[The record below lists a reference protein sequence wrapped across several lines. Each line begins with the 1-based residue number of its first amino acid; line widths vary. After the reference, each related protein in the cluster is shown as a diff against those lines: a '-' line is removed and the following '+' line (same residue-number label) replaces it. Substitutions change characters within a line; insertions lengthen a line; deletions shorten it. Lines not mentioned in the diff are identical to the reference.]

1 MTVMKDDVS
10 HKRYVQCLNKDCCAR
25 GSQRR
30 TAVKAVSAWN
40 ELSEKT
46 IRSMSMKEVISI
58 ICRLICGAHI
68 QTLDVQFEY
77 AEELIKR
84 FLPEYE
90 FFPTWWEFNQ
100 CYEYDDVCRLISSI
114 REKAEKIMMEQ

>member
-1 MTVMKDDVS
+1 MKEINSCPFCGCKLMTVMKDDVS

-58 ICRLICGAHI
+58 ICRL
-68 QTLDVQFEY
+68 QVEQEMSTE
-77 AEELIKR
+77 
-84 FLPEYE
+84 
-90 FFPTWWEFNQ
+90 N
-100 CYEYDDVCRLISSI
+100 
-114 REKAEKIMMEQ
+114 RED